1 MVPKQSV
8 DESKDDD
15 FLKKIGIKGVVGWLV
30 YFLFSFA
37 ATCKEEKEFSF
48 SLSLSF
54 YLQIP
59 GCASLVG

>member
-37 ATCKEEKEFSF
+37 ATRKEEKEFSF
-48 SLSLSF
+48 SLFLSTF
-54 YLQIP
+54 KFQDVHLW
-59 GCASLVG
+59 

>member
-15 FLKKIGIKGVVGWLV
+15 FLKKIGIKGVVGWFIF
-30 YFLFSFA
+30 YFPLQQRA
-37 ATCKEEKEFSF
+37 RKRKN

-54 YLQIP
+54 FLSTFKFQDVH
-59 GCASLVG
+59 LW